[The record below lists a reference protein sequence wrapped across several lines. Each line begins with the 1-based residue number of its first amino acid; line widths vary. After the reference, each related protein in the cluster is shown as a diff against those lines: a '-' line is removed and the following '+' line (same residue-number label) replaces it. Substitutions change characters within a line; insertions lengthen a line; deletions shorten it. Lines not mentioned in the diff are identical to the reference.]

1 MVNSD
6 MQNGSSMSEQN
17 MTLSKAMTRR
27 VANMLRSLKNRN
39 SIISCER
46 LTGGNNRSYRLVTED
61 GCYLCKQYFRH
72 QNDTRDRL
80 GAEFAFLQFCEES
93 GVGQVPRALA
103 ADFENGIALYSWIE
117 GASLAPLTITLAHVK
132 EAAAFA
138 AALARA
144 GCLNAARVL
153 APAADAA
160 FCVQNYID
168 GVQNRLAALFAACEG
183 CGDAMAQEALI
194 FLRQSLLPRWE
205 QVLVSL
211 TRSADATQRGYMLPE
226 AERIVSPS
234 DFGFH
239 NSLISSEGLFFVD
252 FEYAGMDDPAKL
264 VCDFVCQPAIPAP
277 EGSMQVMV
285 RELCAAGQP
294 EGLELRASELMPL
307 HRLKWCCIILN
318 EFKNTDA
325 KRRSF
330 AKGATNTDTRCL
342 QLDKAKHYFAD
353 HLA

>member
-1 MVNSD
+1 
-6 MQNGSSMSEQN
+6 MQNGSLMPEQSTTLSN
-17 MTLSKAMTRR
+17 AMTLSVK
-27 VANMLRSLKNRN
+27 NMLRSLKKGD
-39 SIISCER
+39 SIISCEQ
-46 LTGGNNRSYRLVTED
+46 LNGGNNRSYRLVTED
-61 GCYLCKQYFRH
+61 DCYLCKQYFRH

-80 GAEFAFLQFCEES
+80 GAEFAFLRFCDES
-93 GVGQVPRALA
+93 GIGHVPRALA

-117 GASLAPLTITLAHVK
+117 GASLTSLTITLAHVQ

-144 GCLNAARVL
+144 SCHGAARKL

-160 FCVQNYID
+160 FCVQNYMD
-168 GVQNRLAALFAACEG
+168 GVQNRFAGLIAACEG
-183 CGDAMAQEALI
+183 CGDTLAKEALV

-205 QVLVSL
+205 QVAASL
-211 TRSADATQRGYMLPE
+211 THSASATQLGHMLPE

-239 NSLISSEGLFFVD
+239 NALIASDGLYFVD

-264 VCDFVCQPAIPAP
+264 VCDFVCQPAIPAL

-294 EGLELRASELMPL
+294 VGLEQRALELLPL

-330 AKGATNTDTRCL
+330 AKGATNTDARYL
-342 QLDKAKHYFAD
+342 QLHKAKRYFAA

>member
-1 MVNSD
+1 
-6 MQNGSSMSEQN
+6 MQNKPSMSEQS
-17 MTLSKAMTRR
+17 MSLSGSMIHSAET
-27 VANMLRSLKNRN
+27 MLRRLKMGE
-39 SIISCER
+39 SIISFEQ
-46 LTGGNNRSYRLVTED
+46 LNGGNNRSYRLATED
-61 GCYLCKQYFRH
+61 GYYLCKQYFRH

-80 GAEFAFLQFCEES
+80 GAEFAFLRFCEES
-93 GVGQVPRALA
+93 GIGQVPRALA
-103 ADFENGIALYSWIE
+103 ADFENGIALYSWIK
-117 GASLAPLTITLAHVK
+117 GASLASLTITPAHVT

-138 AALARA
+138 AALTRA
-144 GCLNAARVL
+144 SCHEAARKL

-160 FCVQNYID
+160 FCVQNYMD
-168 GVQNRLAALFAACEG
+168 GVKNRFAGLIAACEG
-183 CGDAMAQEALI
+183 CGDTLAQEALV

-205 QVLVSL
+205 QVSASL
-211 TRSADATQRGYMLPE
+211 THSASATQLGHMLPE

-239 NSLISSEGLFFVD
+239 NALVASDGLYFVD

-294 EGLELRASELMPL
+294 EKLEQRALELLPL

-325 KRRSF
+325 KRRIF
-330 AKGATNTDTRCL
+330 AKGATNTDARCL
-342 QLDKAKHYFAD
+342 QLHKAKRYFAV